1 MEPVEQGTDNGVGK
15 VHYLPHH
22 EVIRVDKD
30 TTKLRIVYDASARSG
45 RNTPSLNDCLYA
57 GPPLSPLIYDI
68 LLRFRVHK
76 VALIGDIE
84 KAFLNVS
91 VHPSDRD
98 YLRFLWIDDITS
110 GCPKLQ
116 VYRYARVAFGVSS
129 SPFLLN
135 ATIRHHLTSAD
146 VPREFAE
153 RVLKGLY
160 VDDFVGGDD
169 SDNSV
174 FEMYENLKSS
184 FKNGGF
190 NMRKWVS
197 NSKVLQERIE
207 QSESK
212 SLQVSS
218 RFVKEHPVQE
228 EDETY
233 SSSLFKTVKN
243 PTTSKLKVLGVG
255 WDREKDLL
263 FLDLT
268 SPLETDDT
276 CLITKRAILGTS
288 KLYDPL
294 GLLSPVI
301 ILLKIIFQSICKT
314 RVGWDNPVDSFIHE
328 QWLNLVQDAKKVGVV
343 QLKRHYFHGRS
354 TADLRSVQLH
364 GFADASE
371 KAYGAVVYLRIETTT
386 GTVFTQLVSSKTR
399 VAPMNGETIPRLEL
413 LGALV
418 LARLVNTV
426 LAAFYGTLKVD
437 SIHCWL
443 DSQIAL
449 WWIWGVSREFKQ
461 FIQNRVI
468 EIRRLTKPAQWNY
481 CPTESNPADICS
493 RGSMPSKLITN
504 QLWWSG
510 PEFLRGEKEQWPS
523 LKLNSVEVTSNDSD
537 PRIELKEGNCNKG
550 KKRHSSSVLVN
561 IASGEATS
569 EKRLNLDCIIPLER
583 SNDYF
588 QDEMVKF
595 EVQ

>member
-1 MEPVEQGTDNGVGK
+1 M
-15 VHYLPHH
+15 
-22 EVIRVDKD
+22 
-30 TTKLRIVYDASARSG
+30 
-45 RNTPSLNDCLYA
+45 
-57 GPPLSPLIYDI
+57 
-68 LLRFRVHK
+68 
-76 VALIGDIE
+76 
-84 KAFLNVS
+84 
-91 VHPSDRD
+91 
-98 YLRFLWIDDITS
+98 
-110 GCPKLQ
+110 
-116 VYRYARVAFGVSS
+116 
-129 SPFLLN
+129 
-135 ATIRHHLTSAD
+135 
-146 VPREFAE
+146 
-153 RVLKGLY
+153 
-160 VDDFVGGDD
+160 DDFVGGDD

-212 SLQVSS
+212 SHQVSS

-233 SSSLFKTVKN
+233 SSSHFKTVKN

-263 FLDLT
+263 CLDLT

-276 CLITKRAILGTS
+276 CLITKRAILGTTS

-314 RVGWDNPVDSFIHE
+314 RVGWDDPVDSFIHE

-354 TADLRSVQLH
+354 TADLRSVQFH
-364 GFADASE
+364 GFADGSE

-399 VAPMNGETIPRLEL
+399 VATMNGETIPRLEL
-413 LGALV
+413 LGAPI

-426 LAAFYGTLKVD
+426 LAAFDGTLKVD
-437 SIHCWL
+437 SVHCWL

-537 PRIELKEGNCNKG
+537 PHIELKEGNC
-550 KKRHSSSVLVN
+550 KKKQET
-561 IASGEATS
+561 A
-569 EKRLNLDCIIPLER
+569 
-583 SNDYF
+583 
-588 QDEMVKF
+588 
-595 EVQ
+595 